1 MSQTKVEAP
10 FVEGGGGTN
19 FKNLIINGDF
29 QIAQRSTS
37 AVTAGNGTYT
47 TVDRWKTFTG
57 NLGGAYT
64 TQQKTNSLADNATT
78 GQQRY
83 LEIKCTSTDSSV
95 DSNAYAMVRQHVEA
109 SPYLQSKL
117 RYGTSDAQKL
127 TLSFWFKSNLTG
139 THSMSWYY
147 NGSTDGGT
155 TYYYP
160 FNFTVSSANTWEK
173 KIITI
178 PAPPTSYGSINVGS
192 YAATGGLLNINLQ
205 IGANYQDPAGSWT
218 GNVAYASE
226 DVPNFFTS
234 TDNNIL
240 ITAIQLEVGD
250 DASDF
255 EYIPF
260 DVQLQRCQRYYEKS
274 YNYSVAPGTSSTY
287 EGTHLAELLADGTT
301 TRIKILDSRFSV
313 RKRAAPTMTFYT
325 SDGGA
330 SGEINNYSSGADKTI
345 SSIGNTSETSI
356 GRYFS
361 MTDAGAADEQYEFQY
376 EANAEL

>member
-1 MSQTKVEAP
+1 
-10 FVEGGGGTN
+10 
-19 FKNLIINGDF
+19 
-29 QIAQRSTS
+29 
-37 AVTAGNGTYT
+37 
-47 TVDRWKTFTG
+47 
-57 NLGGAYT
+57 
-64 TQQKTNSLADNATT
+64 
-78 GQQRY
+78 
-83 LEIKCTSTDSSV
+83 
-95 DSNAYAMVRQHVEA
+95 
-109 SPYLQSKL
+109 
-117 RYGTSDAQKL
+117 
-127 TLSFWFKSNLTG
+127 
-139 THSMSWYY
+139 MSWYY

-287 EGTHLAELLADGTT
+287 EGTHLAELLNEGTT

-313 RKRAAPTMTFYT
+313 RKRTAPTMTFYT

-356 GRYFS
+356 GRYFT
-361 MTDAGAADEQYEFQY
+361 MTDAGASNETYEFQY
-376 EANAEL
+376 EADAEF

>member
-37 AVTAGNGTYT
+37 AVTAGNGTFT

-64 TQQKTNSLADNATT
+64 TQKKSNSLADQATT
-78 GQQRY
+78 GQENY

-95 DSNAYAMVRQHVEA
+95 HSQAYAMIRQQVEA
-109 SPYLQSKL
+109 TSYLQSKL

-127 TLSFWFKSNLTG
+127 TLSFWIKTNLTG

-147 NGSTDGGT
+147 NGSTDGNS

-160 FNFTVSSANTWEK
+160 FNFTVSSADTWEK

-178 PAPPTSYGSINVGS
+178 PAPPTSYGSINAGN
-192 YAATGGLLNINLQ
+192 ATGGLLNINLQ
-205 IGANYQDPAGSWT
+205 IGSDYQDPAGSWT
-218 GNVAYASE
+218 GNIGYASP
-226 DVPNFFTS
+226 DVQNFFTS

-250 DASDF
+250 DASEF
-255 EYIPF
+255 EHLPF
-260 DVQLQRCQRYYEKS
+260 DIQLTRCLRYYYDLASTGLISSGEPTYICNCS
-274 YNYSVAPGTSSTY
+274 YWNSGQVFGFVHFPTVMRAEPTLTTTNATNTFYAYVNGSGDGLDDLSLNSQSNRAGVMVQNNTDASGTGGQAGGLYLNSGKICNFS
-287 EGTHLAELLADGTT
+287 AEL
-301 TRIKILDSRFSV
+301 
-313 RKRAAPTMTFYT
+313 
-325 SDGGA
+325 
-330 SGEINNYSSGADKTI
+330 
-345 SSIGNTSETSI
+345 
-356 GRYFS
+356 
-361 MTDAGAADEQYEFQY
+361 
-376 EANAEL
+376 

>member
-1 MSQTKVEAP
+1 M
-10 FVEGGGGTN
+10 
-19 FKNLIINGDF
+19 
-29 QIAQRSTS
+29 
-37 AVTAGNGTYT
+37 
-47 TVDRWKTFTG
+47 
-57 NLGGAYT
+57 
-64 TQQKTNSLADNATT
+64 
-78 GQQRY
+78 
-83 LEIKCTSTDSSV
+83 
-95 DSNAYAMVRQHVEA
+95 
-109 SPYLQSKL
+109 
-117 RYGTSDAQKL
+117 
-127 TLSFWFKSNLTG
+127 
-139 THSMSWYY
+139 
-147 NGSTDGGT
+147 
-155 TYYYP
+155 
-160 FNFTVSSANTWEK
+160 
-173 KIITI
+173 
-178 PAPPTSYGSINVGS
+178 
-192 YAATGGLLNINLQ
+192 
-205 IGANYQDPAGSWT
+205 
-218 GNVAYASE
+218 AYASE

-361 MTDAGAADEQYEFQY
+361 MTDAGATNETYEFQY

>member
-37 AVTAGNGTYT
+37 AVTAGNGTFT

-57 NLGGAYT
+57 NLDGAYT
-64 TQQKTNSLADNATT
+64 TQQKTNSLADQATT
-78 GQQRY
+78 GQENY
-83 LEIKCTSTDSSV
+83 LEIKCTTTDSSV
-95 DSNAYAMVRQHVEA
+95 HTQAYAMVRQHVEA
-109 SPYLQSKL
+109 SSFLQSKL

-127 TLSFWFKSNLTG
+127 TLSFWIKTNLTG

-147 NGSTDGGT
+147 NGSTDGNT

-160 FNFTVSSANTWEK
+160 FNFTVSSADTWEK

-178 PAPPTSYGSINVGS
+178 PAPPTSYGSINAGN
-192 YAATGGLLNINLQ
+192 ATGGLLNINLQ
-205 IGANYQDPAGSWT
+205 IGSDYQDPAGSWT
-218 GNVAYASE
+218 SNVGYASA

-255 EYIPF
+255 EHLPF
-260 DVQLQRCQRYYEKS
+260 DVQLRRCLRYFLDL
-274 YNYSVAPGTSSTY
+274 SSTGVLNNAASY
-287 EGTHLAELLADGTT
+287 IAQACYYTSGLCMGFCHFPVPMRVEPSLTTSNSSNSFYMYANGSGDGLDDLYISGASSKVGGMLANQTDASGTAGHGGGLYVVADRICNLSAEL
-301 TRIKILDSRFSV
+301 
-313 RKRAAPTMTFYT
+313 
-325 SDGGA
+325 
-330 SGEINNYSSGADKTI
+330 
-345 SSIGNTSETSI
+345 
-356 GRYFS
+356 
-361 MTDAGAADEQYEFQY
+361 
-376 EANAEL
+376 